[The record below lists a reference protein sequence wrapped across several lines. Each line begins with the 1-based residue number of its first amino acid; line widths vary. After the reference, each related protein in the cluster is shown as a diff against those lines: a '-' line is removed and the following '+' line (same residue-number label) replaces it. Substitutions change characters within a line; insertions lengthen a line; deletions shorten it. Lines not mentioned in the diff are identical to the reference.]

1 MAEAVSILGEYL
13 KDEPWME
20 LLCSHLR
27 YLPVAY
33 YNRNMDFT
41 RRMSDRKLKR
51 EKSIE

>member
-20 LLCSHLR
+20 LLCNHLR

-33 YNRNMDFT
+33 YYRNMGFT
-41 RRMSDRKLKR
+41 WGMSDRKLKR
-51 EKSIE
+51 EKAIE